1 MMRILLTLALTVF
14 LSLTA
19 PWLTAGE
26 PEIQI
31 WDAVR
36 NVPMPNN
43 TIQDLGL
50 SVAGLPLNP
59 AVRAFT
65 IRNNAAAGPGT
76 DLVLTGPNL
85 FPTVNNYGWYRAHA
99 NRIPAASAESL
110 SLNIYPLRPG
120 PWQLGVSYGNNDADE
135 NPTYFE
141 VRGIATQPTGPALL
155 VFTAGRVILDNAIR
169 AQFGYPIETIAVG
182 QVPQLPGE
190 RILTYTVENIGA
202 ATLILSRVFF
212 SSLVN
217 CQMRALDIYPISLA
231 PTQTTTIRVAIG
243 GTVIGECSGQIQV
256 QSNDSQGRSSYDW
269 RVAGAVGASP
279 EIRIRQESARD
290 VVDGESR
297 TGPRLVNDAP
307 WKAVTI
313 PYLVENLGTANLV
326 ITEPTVTTADT
337 VVTFAWEPAVSVYP
351 LTLAPS
357 ASRILLVTFHPALA
371 APPGNYT
378 FTFNVPSNDIDEGAY
393 DWTITG
399 EATVPRPDLSLR
411 SLGNDRSIKK
421 NGVDVFPDLPNNV
434 ATTLNYTIANI
445 GDVDLNFT
453 SVTVVATQ
461 ACAAAMT
468 VTPGAQVIART
479 TSIPF
484 ALNVTPDGTGLWKVT
499 VEMRSDSPGEDPYQF
514 VITSYSS
521 RSSGGGRDCGF
532 GSPAGLLLLLGGL
545 TLLRRRRP

>member
-1 MMRILLTLALTVF
+1 MRILLTLALTVF

-36 NVPMPNN
+36 NVLMDNN
-43 TIQDLGL
+43 TIQELGL

-59 AVRAFT
+59 AVRRFT
-65 IRNNAAAGPGT
+65 IRNMAAAGPGT
-76 DLVLTGPNL
+76 DLVLTGPIF
-85 FPTVNNYGWYRAHA
+85 FPTVNVYGWYRPHA
-99 NRIPAASAESL
+99 NRISATRTQSL
-110 SLNIYPLRPG
+110 SLNLYPLRPG
-120 PWQLGVSYGNNDADE
+120 PWQVGVSYETNDADE

-141 VRGIATQPTGPALL
+141 VRGTATQPTGPALL
-155 VFTAGRVILDNAIR
+155 VFTDGQVILDNAIR
-169 AQFGYPIETIAVG
+169 AQFEYPIETIAVG

-217 CQMRALDIYPISLA
+217 CQMRALDIYPISIA

-243 GTVIGECSGQIQV
+243 GAAVGECSGQIQV

-269 RVAGAVGASP
+269 RVTGAVGASP

-297 TGPRLVNDAP
+297 IGPRLVNDAP

-326 ITEPTVTTADT
+326 ISEPTVTTADT
-337 VVTFAWEPAVSVYP
+337 VVTFAWEPAVGAYP

-411 SLGNDRSIKK
+411 SLGNNRNVKS
-421 NGVDVFPDLPNNV
+421 NGVDVFPDLPNNA
-434 ATTLNYTIANI
+434 ATTLNYTITNI

-453 SVTVVATQ
+453 SVSVVATQ

-468 VTPGAQVIART
+468 VTPGAQAIART